1 MVTLQSVQG
10 HTGLTHLLIFWHSG
24 TLALSLALRSERQS
38 AQMSKK
44 IKKGGLDQY
53 GAERLIDSFCHS
65 QKKCETTR
73 VKGRAS
79 TLKKDWHTLERS
91 KLDIFLLRGKAPYS
105 TEDVK

>member
-1 MVTLQSVQG
+1 VPKCQ
-10 HTGLTHLLIFWHSG
+10 
-24 TLALSLALRSERQS
+24 
-38 AQMSKK
+38 KK

-53 GAERLIDSFCHS
+53 GAERLIDLFCHS

-79 TLKKDWHTLERS
+79 TLKKDWQTLERS